1 MGGVMDLRSGS
12 GLGNRSGDSDR
23 SRLVGSMALVGGL
36 ELFAESFRETF
47 CEGKPREQEM
57 RFWEC

>member
-1 MGGVMDLRSGS
+1 MGGVMDLRSGLLLGS
-12 GLGNRSGDSDR
+12 WVGLAGDSDR

-47 CEGKPREQEM
+47 
-57 RFWEC
+57 

>member
-12 GLGNRSGDSDR
+12 GLGSWVGLAGDSDR

-47 CEGKPREQEM
+47 CEGRLANEK
-57 RFWEC
+57 

>member
-1 MGGVMDLRSGS
+1 MGGVMDLRRVGIGS
-12 GLGNRSGDSDR
+12 WVGLAGDSDR

-47 CEGKPREQEM
+47 LL
-57 RFWEC
+57 

>member
-12 GLGNRSGDSDR
+12 GLGSRAGDSDR

-47 CEGKPREQEM
+47 VRECLANEK
-57 RFWEC
+57 